1 MNFVPPINYH
11 FQSNFY
17 SLNHE
22 TINFIS
28 SKWYEHKRK
37 KKERRVLL
45 MSFTP
50 IANSNLIIVLYF
62 LHATSSDRNENLSN
76 SKVVRKKKMKDIV
89 T

>member
-1 MNFVPPINYH
+1 
-11 FQSNFY
+11 
-17 SLNHE
+17 
-22 TINFIS
+22 
-28 SKWYEHKRK
+28 
-37 KKERRVLL
+37 

-62 LHATSSDRNENLSN
+62 LHATSNDRNENLSN